1 MTLLLTDDESD
12 DGSDKQ
18 RAGKKVWTS
27 SNPAVDEMAKALR
40 VSVVLGIV
48 DDCTD
53 EKDQNEVKKKHD
65 LNNNSNNSNERGE
78 NTIVVESE
86 TRQREGSREGEDGG
100 RERGERGG
108 ERKGMRKLESRLRG
122 MTKRDLL
129 EMWKER
135 KEGTREEGEQKTGKL
150 L

>member
-18 RAGKKVWTS
+18 RAGRKVWTS

-65 LNNNSNNSNERGE
+65 LNNNSNERGE

-86 TRQREGSREGEDGG
+86 TRQREGSREAGEK
-100 RERGERGG
+100 GG
-108 ERKGMRKLESRLRG
+108 ERR
-122 MTKRDLL
+122 
-129 EMWKER
+129 
-135 KEGTREEGEQKTGKL
+135 REERNEEVGKSAPRND
-150 L
+150 